1 MKRVNNTKEKTEEE
15 KVEEAKGAGGNMA
28 SHRSTNQSEIE
39 ERPWEPFDEEKH
51 MHLTKTERNNLI
63 YIQRYEKLEWFCEVK
78 TMAKGESFG
87 ELALTKDEPRAA
99 AIQCET
105 KCYFAVIQ
113 KANYNKLI
121 KKMHYKN
128 EQQHIEF
135 FCKLPYF
142 MHWTNN

>member
-1 MKRVNNTKEKTEEE
+1 MSDHISDLTKKIE
-15 KVEEAKGAGGNMA
+15 GAQLN
-28 SHRSTNQSEIE
+28 
-39 ERPWEPFDEEKH
+39 
-51 MHLTKTERNNLI
+51 MHLTKTEERNLI

-142 MHWTNN
+142 MHWTNNQLKKLVLSSNIQLFQRS

>member
-1 MKRVNNTKEKTEEE
+1 
-15 KVEEAKGAGGNMA
+15 
-28 SHRSTNQSEIE
+28 
-39 ERPWEPFDEEKH
+39 
-51 MHLTKTERNNLI
+51 
-63 YIQRYEKLEWFCEVK
+63 
-78 TMAKGESFG
+78 MAKGESFG

-99 AIQCET
+99 AIQCQT

-113 KANYNKLI
+113 KADYNKLI

-142 MHWTNN
+142 MHWTNNQLKKLVLSSNIQLLQRS